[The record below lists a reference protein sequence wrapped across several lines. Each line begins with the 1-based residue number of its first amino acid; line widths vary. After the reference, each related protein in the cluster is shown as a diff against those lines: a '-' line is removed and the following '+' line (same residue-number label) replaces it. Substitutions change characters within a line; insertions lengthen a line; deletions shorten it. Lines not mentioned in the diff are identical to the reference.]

1 MSRTLLR
8 VLIVVLAPLATIPL
22 GGCDEDERLTR
33 MATEAA
39 DRQAAQN
46 QEMSRLNREVAEGTK
61 RLVEANAQT
70 QKELAALQ
78 HDLQA
83 DQAEIGR
90 QRDLLETERKQVAAA
105 RRRDPIIANAITG
118 VGLAL
123 ACMLPLLLCWYLLR
137 SVRDETDD
145 TLVAEVLI
153 QELASDTPRLL
164 PPFEEHRT
172 SLPCDRPPRPSL
184 TAVVDSDVDEASQ
197 K

>member
-8 VLIVVLAPLATIPL
+8 VLIIVLAPLATIPL

-105 RRRDPIIANAITG
+105 RRRDPIIANAEKEGNAYYATARLWDDGIIDPAKTRDTL
-118 VGLAL
+118 GLAISASL
-123 ACMLPLLLCWYLLR
+123 NAPI
-137 SVRDETDD
+137 RD
-145 TLVAEVLI
+145 
-153 QELASDTPRLL
+153 
-164 PPFEEHRT
+164 
-172 SLPCDRPPRPSL
+172 
-184 TAVVDSDVDEASQ
+184 DEYGYGIFRM
-197 K
+197 